1 MLVTLV
7 FALLPIVVTIG
18 LGILAGKVG
27 DFDSHD
33 SQQLTRLVLRYAL
46 PMSIF
51 AGILKTPR
59 KVIIADIPFV
69 VWILV
74 GMIGAYF
81 VFWLVM
87 RASKVERPVAILR
100 SMSLA
105 APSVPFIGSAVLP
118 LLFAESVAAIDIGI
132 SSLLMNVILV
142 PVVFWQM
149 SLVKGE
155 NDSLGRRVLRTLKQ
169 PLVFSALLAF
179 ILALC
184 GCQLPKLLVP
194 TFTTLGQSAG
204 GLAMFATG
212 IILFSHELKL
222 TKQIAVNVFCRN
234 LFVPLVIWGL
244 MLVFKVPTE
253 LVKVVVV
260 TLAIPTAAI
269 PTILAIRYRVNE
281 TEIAATQ
288 FYSTVFAI
296 VTMAF
301 FMLMVKF

>member
-7 FALLPIVVTIG
+7 FALLPIVATIG

-51 AGILKTPR
+51 AGILNTPR
-59 KVIIADIPFV
+59 KVIIADIPLM
-69 VWILV
+69 VWIFV

-81 VFWLVM
+81 AFWLVM
-87 RASKVERPVAILR
+87 RAGKVKRPIAVLR
-100 SMSLA
+100 AMSIA

-118 LLFAESVAAIDIGI
+118 LLFAQSIAAIDIGI

-142 PVVFWQM
+142 PIVFWQM
-149 SLVKGE
+149 SLIQGQ
-155 NDSLGRRVLRTLKQ
+155 NDSLSRRVLRTLKQ
-169 PLVFSALLAF
+169 PLVFAALLAF

-184 GCQLPKLLVP
+184 GVQMPKLLAP
-194 TFTTLGQSAG
+194 TFITLGQSAG

-234 LFVPLVIWGL
+234 LMIPLVIWGL
-244 MLVFKVPTE
+244 MVVFNVPTN
-253 LVKVVVV
+253 VIQVVVI

-269 PTILAIRYRVNE
+269 PTILAIRYQVND

-296 VTMAF
+296 VSMAL
-301 FMLMVKF
+301 FMLMVKY